1 MEDILEINKSIN
13 ILKNIGLDQ
22 KYLENER
29 MYWMKNNPNFLV
41 AINNIGNIF
50 LFNTLN
56 KRHVSI
62 LEFWEEFNNKQK
74 KIIIFNIDKF
84 L

>member
-50 LFNTLN
+50 LFNILN

-62 LEFWEEFNNKQK
+62 LEFWEEFSNKQK